1 MRILS
6 VIISVLSVFLLAT
19 PVLCEEYK
27 IETGDLLH
35 ITVFEQPDMETKARV
50 TKGEISFPLLGNVK
64 VEGLAISE
72 LEKKLEALLE
82 KDYLVNPR
90 VSVRVEEYHPKK
102 VFVLGSVDKPGA
114 YDLSKEKPTTVLE
127 AITMAGG
134 FTKTAAV
141 NDTKIIRKKS
151 GGQEETIKVRITDI
165 TQKGDKDKDVQVQPN
180 DVVFVPESFF

>member
-1 MRILS
+1 MRKLSIIPLFIAILWFAS
-6 VIISVLSVFLLAT
+6 TAS
-19 PVLCEEYK
+19 CEEYK

-50 TKGEISFPLLGNVK
+50 TKGEISFPLLGNVP

-72 LEKKLEALLE
+72 LEKKFEMLLE

-114 YDLSKEKPTTVLE
+114 YELSKEKPTTVLE

-141 NDTKIIRKKS
+141 NDTKIIRKAA
-151 GGQEETIKVRITDI
+151 GGKEETIKVRISDI
-165 TQKGDKDKDVQVQPN
+165 TQKGDKDKDVTVLPN

>member
-1 MRILS
+1 MLKKSILF
-6 VIISVLSVFLLAT
+6 LSLIAIMW
-19 PVLCEEYK
+19 PGRVLCDEYK

-50 TKGEISFPLLGNVK
+50 TKGEISFPLLGNVQ

-90 VSVRVEEYHPKK
+90 VSVLVEEYHPRQ
-102 VFVLGSVDKPGA
+102 VFVLGAVGKPGA
-114 YDLSKEKPTTVLE
+114 YNLSKEKPTTVLE
-127 AITMAGG
+127 AIAMAEG

-141 NDTKIIRKKS
+141 NDTKVIRKKN
-151 GGQEETIKVRITDI
+151 GQEETIKVKVTDV
-165 TQKGDKDKDVQVQPN
+165 TQKGDKDKDVTVQPN
-180 DVVFVPESFF
+180 DVIFVPESFF